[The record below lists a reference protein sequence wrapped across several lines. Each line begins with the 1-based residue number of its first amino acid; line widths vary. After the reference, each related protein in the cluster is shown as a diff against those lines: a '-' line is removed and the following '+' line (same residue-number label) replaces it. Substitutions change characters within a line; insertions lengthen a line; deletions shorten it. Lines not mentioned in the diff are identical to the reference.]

1 VADQA
6 VAAVAQKSKKAHMQY
21 SVTSIVAGA
30 AVATVLAGVAVF
42 SNADEQVDLTVHE
55 WGTFTSI
62 ADGDGHAAEWRP
74 LAGPPQ
80 LPCFVESNAF
90 VGKGSLAGTVRM
102 ETPVLYFYAQQPA
115 MVDVGVRFLG
125 GAITEWFPHAAVSAS
140 NAPIGPGS
148 QAVIRWRNVRIAP
161 TPGDAFPV
169 DPSGSHYYAARDT
182 HAAPVAVGTQTEK
195 FLFYRGVARFE
206 LPIAA
211 TIDAG
216 GNVALRNRAQ
226 NPIAEVVLFTND
238 HGRLRYDVR
247 HQAGAD
253 VTIDPPVFDREP
265 TVELHTMLVGQGL
278 YADEATAM
286 INTWRSSWFEHGTRI
301 FYIVP
306 RPIIDSTL
314 PLTIRPQPADIARV
328 FVARTEL
335 VTAPALDEVKRALLN
350 GDAET
355 LDAYGRFL
363 DPIARRLAATS
374 SPVERA
380 AIESQLQRSA
390 AAASSNPLVRCET

>member
-1 VADQA
+1 
-6 VAAVAQKSKKAHMQY
+6 MQY

-30 AVATVLAGVAVF
+30 AVATTLAGVAVF
-42 SNADEQVDLTVHE
+42 SNAAEPTDLTVHE

-74 LAGPPQ
+74 LAAPPQ
-80 LPCFVESNAF
+80 LPCFVETGAF
-90 VGKGSLAGTVRM
+90 ATKGSLAGTVRM

-115 MVDVGVRFLG
+115 MVDVGVRFQSG
-125 GAITEWFPHAAVSAS
+125 VITEWFPHAAVSTS
-140 NAPIGPGS
+140 NAPVGPGS
-148 QAVIRWRNVRIAP
+148 QGTIRWRNVRIAP
-161 TPGDAFPV
+161 TPPDAFPV

-182 HAAPVAVGTQTEK
+182 HAAAIAVGTQTEK
-195 FLFYRGVARFE
+195 FLFYRGVARFD

-211 TIDAG
+211 TIGAD
-216 GNVALRNRAQ
+216 GNVALRNRAHD
-226 NPIAEVVLFTND
+226 PIADVVLFTND

-247 HQAGAD
+247 HRAGAD
-253 VTIDPPVFDREP
+253 VTIDPPVFDRAP
-265 TVELHTMLVGQGL
+265 TVELQAMLVGQGL

-286 INTWRSSWFEHGTRI
+286 VNTWRDSWFEHGTRI

-314 PLTIRPQPADIARV
+314 PLDIRPQPADIVRV

-335 VTAPALDEVKRALLN
+335 VTAQALDEVKRALLS

-363 DPIARRLAATS
+363 DPIARRLAAAA

-380 AIESQLQRSA
+380 AIESQLQRT
-390 AAASSNPLVRCET
+390 AAASSSGLLVGCGT